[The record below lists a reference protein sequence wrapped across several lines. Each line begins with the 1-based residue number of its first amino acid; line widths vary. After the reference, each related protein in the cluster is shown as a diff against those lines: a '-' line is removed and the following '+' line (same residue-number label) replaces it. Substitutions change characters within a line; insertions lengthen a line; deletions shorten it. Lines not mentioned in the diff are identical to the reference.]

1 MINEYRLIYKRK
13 KQNTKKNKQKL
24 MDMEASCDWFVV
36 E

>member
-13 KQNTKKNKQKL
+13 KQNTKNKQKL